1 MPPILL
7 RLTRE
12 TEREAVERAAAALR
26 GGGIALLPAEGVY
39 GFHALAS
46 SEPAVERLRAMKAR
60 APDRGFIG
68 LLARPEDLAVYAEES
83 RMALELARAH
93 WPGPLTL
100 VLPARP
106 EAPPVLR
113 ASDGTIALRC
123 PGSEFLRAVVAAA
136 GGLVLSTSANEPGS
150 PPAVRADSVAAD
162 TYDIGVDGGALS
174 GVPSTIVRVVTGS
187 LRILRAGAASVVE
200 PPLDGGAAPP

>member
-1 MPPILL
+1 LPPVRL

-12 TEREAVERAAAALR
+12 TERAAVERAAATLR

-60 APDRGFIG
+60 APERGFIG
-68 LLARPEDLAVYAEES
+68 LLARAEDLDAYAEAP
-83 RMALELARAH
+83 RLALELASAH

-100 VLPARP
+100 VLAARP
-106 EAPPVLR
+106 DAPNALR

-123 PGSEFLRAVVAAA
+123 PGSEFLRAVVAAT

-150 PPAVRADSVAAD
+150 PPAVRLDAVAAD
-162 TYDIGVDGGALS
+162 SYDLGIDGGDLS
-174 GVPSTIVRVVTGS
+174 GIPSTLVRVVSGY
-187 LRILRAGAASVVE
+187 LEILRAGAVRIAE
-200 PPLDGGAAPP
+200 PPLDGGAVPP